1 MKLKVIYNTIV
12 STVILIIASIHTVNA
27 HGVAGNILTIGG
39 TSDVLFASERMG
51 YASAS
56 GTFSALVATISSIE
70 PQTDGTI
77 LIGSR
82 HNFKTNDNGY
92 FNTVDSSTLL
102 PVVNKPGVYLITTTF
117 VVKESGGS
125 LSGYTD
131 QSFTGAGII
140 NFNNNTANVR
150 YEGTLLRNDS
160 FIANRNISVFKR
172 LESSYRY

>member
-1 MKLKVIYNTIV
+1 MKHKAIYNTIV
-12 STVILIIASIHTVNA
+12 SAVILIIASIHTVNA
-27 HGVAGNILTIGG
+27 HGVTGNILTIGG
-39 TSDVLFASERMG
+39 TSDVLFTSESMG

-56 GTFSALVATISSIE
+56 GTFSALVATITSIE
-70 PQTDGTI
+70 PQADGTI
-77 LIGSR
+77 LLGSK

-102 PVVNKPGVYLITTTF
+102 PVANKPGIYLLITTF

-131 QSFTGAGII
+131 QSFTGTGII

-150 YEGTLLRNDS
+150 YEGTLRRNDS
-160 FIANRNISVFKR
+160 FTTNHNTSVFKSFR
-172 LESSYRY
+172 E